1 MANIDYTTSLGSIT
15 TKQLKGFF
23 VDWPNPPSPETHLRL
38 LHNSDH
44 VILAMDNE
52 KVVGFITAHT
62 DKVLSAYIP
71 FLEVLP
77 DYQKLG
83 LGKELTKKML
93 IQLKAYYMIDLL
105 CDEDIQPFYEKLQMQ
120 RATGMLIRNYDK
132 QSGK

>member
-1 MANIDYTTSLGSIT
+1 
-15 TKQLKGFF
+15 
-23 VDWPNPPSPETHLRL
+23 
-38 LHNSDH
+38 
-44 VILAMDNE
+44 MDNE